1 MGGFWLLRA
10 LNTRLRVIQSFI
22 VREFKQHRAGARLGL
37 LFYILEVIAAMMVLA
52 LLFSLIG
59 RQSVFGDSIM
69 LFMLTGIA
77 PFLAFMRL
85 SSQIGGVAQ
94 MASQYGRSPLL
105 TVTGF
110 SVSHTL
116 VTLVATPLAMGVV
129 CGFLYVL
136 GVISA
141 LPHRIEFLIASM
153 LLAVSIGFGVGLFN
167 AVVGFYVP
175 PWRPIYELLTRGLFF
190 LSGIFYV
197 PDHLPP
203 AMRDVLAWNPLVH
216 VVALSRKAFYDT
228 YPTDVLNYTYVYG
241 WALGALFIGLWI
253 ERMFRRGMLV

>member
-1 MGGFWLLRA
+1 MSDFWLLRA

-22 VREFKQHRAGARLGL
+22 VREFKQHRAGARLGF

-52 LLFSLIG
+52 LLFSIIG

-94 MASQYGRSPLL
+94 MGSQYGRSPLL

-116 VTLVATPLAMGVV
+116 ATLVATPLAMGVV
-129 CGFLYVL
+129 CGSLYML

-141 LPHRIEFLIASM
+141 IPQRLEFLLASL

-167 AVVGFYVP
+167 AVIGFYVP
-175 PWRPIYELLTRGLFF
+175 PWRAIYELMTRGLFF

-216 VVALSRKAFYDT
+216 VVALSRQAFYDT
-228 YPTDVLNYTYVYG
+228 YPTDIMSYQYVFG
-241 WALGALFIGLWI
+241 WAIGSLFVGLWA
-253 ERMFRRGMLV
+253 ERIFRRGMLV